1 MWTDES
7 RFKVCDGVTYQ
18 SMGPDAETVLL
29 SLDSGYLFT
38 CNDTAAAFLDA
49 LDGRRTFA
57 QIVDLLVGE
66 YQVEPEE
73 FRRDLSELAGHL
85 LQEDLIS
92 IC

>member
-1 MWTDES
+1 MWTNES
-7 RFKVCDGVTYQ
+7 RFKVSDGVTYQ
-18 SMGPDAETVLL
+18 SMGPEAETVLL

-38 CNDTAAAFLDA
+38 CNDTTAAFLGA

-66 YQVEPEE
+66 YHVEPEE
-73 FRRDLSELAGHL
+73 LRRDLSELAGHL
-85 LQEDLIS
+85 VQEKLIS